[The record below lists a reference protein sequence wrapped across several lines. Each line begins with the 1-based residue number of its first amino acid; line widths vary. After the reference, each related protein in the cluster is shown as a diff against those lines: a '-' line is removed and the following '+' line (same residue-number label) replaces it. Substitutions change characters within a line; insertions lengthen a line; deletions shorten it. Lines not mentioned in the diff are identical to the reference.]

1 VLDWSVD
8 AYFVTWS
15 VDGEIKAS
23 AIILFIDPSKTRS
36 TNLVVDTDYMNL
48 VIGLNK
54 VFSLESGI

>member
-8 AYFVTWS
+8 AYFVT
-15 VDGEIKAS
+15 
-23 AIILFIDPSKTRS
+23 SKTRS